1 MISALAEHIPEAS
14 WNVPDGGF
22 YVWVKLPEGLDAK
35 SMLPRAVTAR
45 VAYVAGSAFYIDGS
59 GTDHMRLSYC
69 FPTPDR
75 IREGVRRLAT
85 VVDAELE
92 TVRIFGH
99 PGGAREGTVDFPAPD
114 VF

>member
-1 MISALAEHIPEAS
+1 M
-14 WNVPDGGF
+14 NTVP
-22 YVWVKLPEGLDAK
+22 L
-35 SMLPRAVTAR
+35 
-45 VAYVAGSAFYIDGS
+45 
-59 GTDHMRLSYC
+59 
-69 FPTPDR
+69 
-75 IREGVRRLAT
+75 RRLAT